1 MSSLH
6 ERDDAAVVR
15 VHDTP
20 LQAAN
25 SSIIRRGRK
34 LLQVWRHDV
43 SAVIGDLVPLPR
55 FGQPLFKFLNA

>member
-1 MSSLH
+1 MPSLN
-6 ERDDAAVVR
+6 ERDDVAVIR

-55 FGQPLFKFLNA
+55 FGYPVLKFLYA